1 MKGEIIIFVVLTL
14 QNEIENN
21 DMKNNVRNSLESKL
35 PLSLLKRLNPFE
47 CIALHF

>member
-21 DMKNNVRNSLESKL
+21 DMKNNVRNSLENKL
-35 PLSLLKRLNPFE
+35 LLSLLKRSTPFK